1 MKTIGLIGGTGWPS
15 TVEYYR
21 IINQEINKELG
32 GDDAARLILYSVN
45 YGDMR
50 RFRQEGH
57 PEKIFE
63 MFLHA
68 AEKLSAVGADCI
80 LLCANTTH
88 QYAEEIQK
96 RISTPLLHI
105 ADAAAKAITAAGMQ
119 TVGLMGT
126 KMTMEMDFYK
136 ERLAEFGITAIVPE
150 LEERDYIQSIIDN
163 ELLKEVFKPE
173 TRQHLHAIMNQLHQ
187 SGAQGIILGCTEIP
201 LIIKQEDTPVPLF
214 DTLELHVKAA
224 VDFALS

>member
-21 IINQEINKELG
+21 IINQEINKKLG
-32 GDDAARLILYSVN
+32 GDDYAQCILHSVN
-45 YGDMR
+45 FGNMR

-63 MFLHA
+63 MFFSA
-68 AEKLSAVGADCI
+68 AKNLAASGADCI

-88 QYAEEIQK
+88 QYADEIQK
-96 RISTPLLHI
+96 RIPAPMLHI
-105 ADAAAKAITAAGMQ
+105 ADAAAKAITSADMH

-126 KMTMEMDFYK
+126 KMTMEMPFYID
-136 ERLAEFGITAIVPE
+136 RLAGYGIKTIVPE
-150 LEERDYIQSIIDN
+150 PEEREYIQSTIDN
-163 ELLKEVFKPE
+163 ELLKEIFKPE
-173 TRQHLHAIMNQLHQ
+173 TRRRFHEIINRLHQ

-201 LIIKQEDTPVPLF
+201 LIIKQDDTTIPLF
-214 DTLELHVKAA
+214 DTLELHAKAA
-224 VDFALS
+224 VEFALT